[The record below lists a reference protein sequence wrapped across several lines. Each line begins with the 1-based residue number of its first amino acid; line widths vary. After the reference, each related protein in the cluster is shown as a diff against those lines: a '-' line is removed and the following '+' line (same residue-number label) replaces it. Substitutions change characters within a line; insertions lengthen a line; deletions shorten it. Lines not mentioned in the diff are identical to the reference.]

1 MDTQCLQTWT
11 FSNHYLPSLSLKSP
25 LATANISMETISI
38 SQSAHPA
45 SLPTGHG
52 FSYSVSLIPAT
63 HSRCCFLPSP
73 YQQVHNFLSQI
84 PGARGVPLIQNFSDS
99 EGIMVSTQ
107 YVMCRDWEYAVEI
120 GNSNT
125 LIFWEKFVTHG
136 YFWGKKICKCSHQVP
151 HEFKSSFTTTR
162 VLTPNLQKE
171 KYAFKAFFW
180 ILEFQIRNCG
190 PVVHLVY
197 CNRFIFI

>member
-1 MDTQCLQTWT
+1 MDTQCLQTWM

-38 SQSAHPA
+38 SQSTHPA

-73 YQQVHNFLSQI
+73 YQQVHNFLSKI

-99 EGIMVSTQ
+99 EGIMVSTH
-107 YVMCRDWEYAVEI
+107 YIMCRDWEYAVEI
-120 GNSNT
+120 GNINT

-136 YFWGKKICKCSHQVP
+136 YFWEKKYVNVPTKFLTSLNQVLL
-151 HEFKSSFTTTR
+151 HEFWHQTYKKKNTLSK
-162 VLTPNLQKE
+162 L
-171 KYAFKAFFW
+171 FFG
-180 ILEFQIRNCG
+180 F
-190 PVVHLVY
+190 
-197 CNRFIFI
+197 